1 MNKLFNKIAALS
13 VGLAMAIGVGVAV
26 GSQKAVPAKAT
37 SGVYTKISG
46 TDDLKTGDKVL
57 LATEKNSAPLK
68 GVTGGNTAGNNRDA
82 LFNETEA
89 DWAEYT
95 VTTVQGGGWTLYDAA
110 ANKYIGTGSNY
121 FQYNNSGATLYSDTN
136 GYLLT
141 AESGGRFLGINGSNA
156 RFYATSNLST
166 YPPFKVWKIAPGKT
180 VSNIAVKTAPTK
192 LSYYEGQK
200 FVPTGLVITVNYSEG
215 DPEDVAY
222 ADASDKFSFTPS
234 LTTDLQ
240 TTDTKVTIGYGGKT
254 VEQAITVSADELT
267 LVAVSGTMSTLTYR
281 LDGSW
286 DPAGLVVT
294 GTYTGAGNVDVTD
307 KAQFT
312 FSPASPEEMGIGE
325 SQTLSITA
333 TVAGVSNETPYE
345 QTVTVTEIPS
355 VIEIT
360 YSSYS
365 NNLPASGYSEV
376 AWSADGIGGMVKS
389 IKNNNSQMQFQANSS
404 YIYNNIAISGYIKS
418 ITITKAN
425 GSYTELTAY
434 VADADT
440 GVISSEPAEG
450 GVTND
455 TDWIWNFDATKHY
468 CYFRIDAT
476 STSAK
481 YFSKIVVDY
490 EKVTLVDPTGIA
502 IDDKTPISLDTYG
515 FGARSLSAAVEPFN
529 ANDKSVTWA
538 SGDESIVTI
547 ADGVLTPVA
556 PGQTHVYA
564 RTANYVS
571 DVDTPDLFDEVEVT
585 VTAATYRKGTYSPTS
600 ASTIDQS
607 LDYLAGSS
615 ATVSSSGIYDNSKH
629 AIQIAANKSATITI
643 SGYTG
648 AKVVGIELV
657 MSSNADAGA
666 GGLVVTAGTTTIYE
680 ITTCA
685 FDNAKWNGKF
695 DANPVQLYFDVTDY
709 LVGTNEKVV
718 FAINGTVNSLYVHS
732 VSLRYTVNTLSE
744 WCQDFVDNYACNA
757 AGTSAPSTSS
767 WTEFANK
774 FSVLSASE
782 KADALAA
789 EANKEGTLLEQAM
802 AKYDYIVGKYNKGQ
816 GLTAYN
822 DYINRNPLPIGG
834 ISLRGSVFFNET
846 NTIVAVIII
855 ASMVAIAGIGSYLL
869 IRRRKEN

>member
-26 GSQKAVPAKAT
+26 SAPVKASRAHALTASDISNTPATTIENGAKYVIASGTSGNVYLAAKASSDWGTAVSVGSAYVFTAEGSGTSNFALKCADGYLKPKTGNSNSFLAYNSSTQALQLNNNKELCSNAQINYNLRQNGT
-37 SGVYTKISG
+37 SGFRWYGTTSAAGTTGTAAKLYKVTESNPVTSIS
-46 TDDLKTGDKVL
+46 
-57 LATEKNSAPLK
+57 
-68 GVTGGNTAGNNRDA
+68 
-82 LFNETEA
+82 
-89 DWAEYT
+89 
-95 VTTVQGGGWTLYDAA
+95 
-110 ANKYIGTGSNY
+110 I
-121 FQYNNSGATLYSDTN
+121 
-136 GYLLT
+136 
-141 AESGGRFLGINGSNA
+141 
-156 RFYATSNLST
+156 
-166 YPPFKVWKIAPGKT
+166 
-180 VSNIAVKTAPTK
+180 KTAPSKT
-192 LSYYEGQK
+192 SYFEGDK
-200 FVPTGLVITVNYSEG
+200 FDPTGLVISVNYQTG
-215 DPEDVAY
+215 DPADITY
-222 ADASDKFSFTPS
+222 AGHETDFSFTPS
-234 LTTDLQ
+234 LTTNLQ
-240 TTDTKVTIGYGGKT
+240 TTDTQVKVTYGGKYAY
-254 VEQAITVSADELT
+254 QAITVAQDT
-267 LVAVSGTMSTLTYR
+267 LSSITISGNMSQLTYR
-281 LDGSW
+281 VDKQW
-286 DPAGLVVT
+286 DATGLVVT
-294 GTYTGAGNVDVTD
+294 GTYVSGNKDVTD
-307 KAQFT
+307 QAEFT
-312 FSPASPEEMGIGE
+312 FSPASPEAMGVGE
-325 SQTLSITA
+325 DQTLSITA

-345 QTVTVTEIPS
+345 QTVTVIEVPPQ
-355 VIEIT
+355 VEIT

-365 NNLPASGYSEV
+365 DNLPASGYSEV

-389 IKNNNSQMQFQANSS
+389 IKNNNGQMQFQANSS

-434 VADADT
+434 VADADA

-455 TDWIWNFDATKHY
+455 TDWTWNFDATKHY

-476 STSAK
+476 SSSAK
-481 YFSKIVVDY
+481 YFSKIVIDY
-490 EKVTLVDPTGIA
+490 EKVSLVDPTGIA

-515 FGARSLSAAVEPFN
+515 YGARSLSAAVEPFN

-615 ATVSSSGIYDNSKH
+615 ATVSSSGTYDNSKH

-789 EANKEGTLLEQAM
+789 EANEEGTLLEQAM